1 MDRIKL
7 LKRIPPE
14 QMKGFL
20 ADTVR
25 ILIGSFLVAMALNI
39 FIVPSK
45 IAPGGVTG
53 LSTILFHVFGGIVP
67 LGVIMI
73 VLNVPLFLAAL
84 KLESKSFMI
93 KTLFATLALAVI
105 TDVTVSYVERVIG
118 PLMEA
123 EFDALSDMPVTCLI
137 GGLVMGIGLGL
148 TVKSGGTT
156 GGTDL
161 AAALIKRYYPKVS
174 FGKMLFLIDGFVVVL
189 SMIAF
194 SSIRLGMYAIIT
206 LIAQTQVLDAMQEGV
221 DFSKA
226 VYVVSDRYEEISE
239 LVMKELDRGVTALQ
253 GTGMYSGKEKKV
265 LFIVVSGKEVP
276 HVINIIKRVDMKAF
290 VIISDAREILGEGFS
305 KLD

>member
-1 MDRIKL
+1 
-7 LKRIPPE
+7 
-14 QMKGFL
+14 
-20 ADTVR
+20 
-25 ILIGSFLVAMALNI
+25 
-39 FIVPSK
+39 
-45 IAPGGVTG
+45 
-53 LSTILFHVFGGIVP
+53 
-67 LGVIMI
+67 
-73 VLNVPLFLAAL
+73 
-84 KLESKSFMI
+84 
-93 KTLFATLALAVI
+93 
-105 TDVTVSYVERVIG
+105 
-118 PLMEA
+118 MEA

-253 GTGMYSGKEKKV
+253 GPVCTAAKRKRCYS
-265 LFIVVSGKEVP
+265 LSYPKEVP

-290 VIISDAREILGEGFS
+290 VIISDAREILEKVSRNWIDQG
-305 KLD
+305 LPV